1 MPRRR
6 GRVWLR
12 PPARPLERV
21 ARVPYRGDGRGN
33 MPASDT
39 FARLGLVAAVT
50 VVVGIST
57 LGPLLRQGPQPEGRL
72 VALAAVVPPA
82 PSFASMLSDRST
94 GLAVAESSMPAARAV
109 TPAALA
115 PVKTGLAAL
124 TLEDPLPAAAKAN
137 PVEAIAAPVES
148 ASAAADTN
156 GAFPSVQTLDEV
168 PAGQTAAQAAAV
180 AAAAAAAAK
189 KTKRAAEIRAAKRK
203 AAARPQPFDI
213 RDFFAGRL

>member
-39 FARLGLVAAVT
+39 FARLGLIAAVT

-82 PSFASMLSDRST
+82 PSIASMLSDRST
-94 GLAVAESSMPAARAV
+94 GLAVAEPSMPAARAV
-109 TPAALA
+109 TPAASA

-124 TLEDPLPAAAKAN
+124 TLEDPPAAAAKAN
-137 PVEAIAAPVES
+137 QVEAIAAPVES
-148 ASAAADTN
+148 ASASADSN
-156 GAFPSVQTLDEV
+156 GAFPSVQTLDDV
-168 PAGQTAAQAAAV
+168 PAGQGAAPAPA

-189 KTKRAAEIRAAKRK
+189 KAKRAAEIRAAKRK
-203 AAARPQPFDI
+203 AA
-213 RDFFAGRL
+213 

>member
-1 MPRRR
+1 
-6 GRVWLR
+6 
-12 PPARPLERV
+12 
-21 ARVPYRGDGRGN
+21 

-39 FARLGLVAAVT
+39 FARLGLIAAVT

-57 LGPLLRQGPQPEGRL
+57 LGPLLRQGPQPEGKL

-82 PSFASMLSDRST
+82 PSFARGDRST
-94 GLAVAESSMPAARAV
+94 GLGVPAPDDRLTGMAVAAPSTRAA
-109 TPAALA
+109 AASP

-124 TLEDPLPAAAKAN
+124 TLEDPPPAAPKAN
-137 PVEAIAAPVES
+137 QVEARAAPVES
-148 ASAAADTN
+148 ASTSADPS

-168 PAGQTAAQAAAV
+168 STGQTAAQAAAS

-189 KTKRAAEIRAAKRK
+189 KAKRAAEVRAAKRK
-203 AAARPQPFDI
+203 AASRPQPFDI